1 MAKKKQNN
9 SKKSLSEGKAITIA
23 VLLFAAGLVALI
35 YAVQFIIGY
44 FFPNF

>member
-1 MAKKKQNN
+1 MAAKNKD
-9 SKKSLSEGKAITIA
+9 SEGKTIA
-23 VLLFAAGLVALI
+23 LAVILFAVGIVALI